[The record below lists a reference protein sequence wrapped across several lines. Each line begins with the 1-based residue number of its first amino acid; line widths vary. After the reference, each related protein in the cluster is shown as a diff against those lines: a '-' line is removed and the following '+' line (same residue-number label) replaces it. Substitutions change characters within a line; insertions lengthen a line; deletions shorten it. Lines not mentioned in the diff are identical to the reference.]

1 VSSKLAIIY
10 HDLAV
15 LLDAGLPIIK
25 SLDTVSEG
33 LQGHLRNIFS
43 SLSKSV
49 SQGNTFADSMA
60 KYPKVFAR
68 LDVMLVKSAE
78 LSGELPNCFKMLSN
92 WYEFSNRI
100 KGIIISGLILPI
112 LIFHIMVFIVPL
124 PSMVLGKISTTEYMM
139 QIAKVL
145 GFLYLLI
152 GITLA
157 VYHSVPNNGL
167 FRRLLDVLILRIPIL
182 GQAVRQLS
190 ICRYCRGFNMLYKAG
205 VPIKDCAA
213 QATELTGNLIIADI
227 FQGGAASIAA
237 GNMAYKGFSNRL
249 PLDYLNIWQTGE
261 QIGELDKMVDK
272 IAEIAGDRA
281 ELLFTEFAKW
291 LPRLVYAL
299 VCIVM
304 IIQIFRM
311 AGSIRDVTNFSG
323 TT

>member
-1 VSSKLAIIY
+1 MSSKLAIIY

-33 LQGHLRNIFS
+33 LQGHLRIIFS
-43 SLSKSV
+43 NISKSV
-49 SQGNTFADSMA
+49 SLGNTFADSMA
-60 KYPKVFAR
+60 EYPKVFAR
-68 LDVMLVKSAE
+68 LDLMLVKSAE
-78 LSGELPNCFKMLSN
+78 FSGELPNCFKMLSN
-92 WYEFSNRI
+92 WYEFRNRI
-100 KGIIISGLILPI
+100 KGILISGLILPI

-145 GFLYLLI
+145 GLLYLLI

-157 VYHSVPNNGL
+157 VYHSVPNTGL
-167 FRRLLDVLILRIPIL
+167 FRRLLDALILRIPIL

-281 ELLFTEFAKW
+281 ELMFTEFARW
-291 LPRLVYAL
+291 LPRLLYAL
-299 VCIVM
+299 VCIVL
-304 IIQIFRM
+304 IIQIFKM
-311 AGSIRDVTNFSG
+311 AGAIRYSIDIP
-323 TT
+323 

>member
-1 VSSKLAIIY
+1 MSSKLALIY

-15 LLDAGLPIIK
+15 LLDAGLPILK
-25 SLDTVSEG
+25 SLNTISEG
-33 LQGHLRNIFS
+33 LQGHQKRIFS
-43 SLSKSV
+43 DLSKSV
-49 SQGNTFADSMA
+49 SQGNAFADSMA
-60 KYPKVFAR
+60 EYPKVFAR

-78 LSGELPNCFKMLSN
+78 FSGELPNCFKMLSN
-92 WYEFSNRI
+92 WYEFKNRI

-124 PSMVLGKISTTEYMM
+124 PSMVLGKISTSEYMM
-139 QIAKVL
+139 RIAIAL

-152 GITLA
+152 GIPLTL
-157 VYHSVPNNGL
+157 YYSVPNNGL
-167 FRRLLDVLILRIPIL
+167 FRRLLDALILRIPLL

-205 VPIKDCAA
+205 VPIAKCAA

-227 FQGGAASIAA
+227 FQGGATSIAA

-249 PLDYLNIWQTGE
+249 PLDYFNIWQTGE

-272 IAEIAGDRA
+272 IAEISGDRA
-281 ELLFTEFAKW
+281 EYMFTEFARW
-291 LPRLVYAL
+291 LPRLLYAL
-299 VCIVM
+299 VCLVL

-311 AGSIRDVTNFSG
+311 AGSIRYSIDIP
-323 TT
+323 